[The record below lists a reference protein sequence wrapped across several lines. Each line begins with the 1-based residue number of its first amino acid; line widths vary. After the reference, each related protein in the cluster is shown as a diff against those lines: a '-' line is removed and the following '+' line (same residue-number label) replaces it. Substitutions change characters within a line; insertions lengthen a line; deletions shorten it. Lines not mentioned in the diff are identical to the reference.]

1 MPYSNYKRFLVARFN
16 EAHRLLGDPD
26 TIEDGA
32 DILRDLLA
40 SRPSPGPWLWMK
52 CHLGLSFY
60 ADDFFDAEA
69 NLIAAQRIYDDLR
82 TQPPENRSEERAARL
97 PAVGR
102 GLEQSRARI
111 NEWRQNIIDAG
122 AAREAQLQDETA
134 SQTTQ
139 EMTLTENAD
148 ELASVEDAEKVDDDE
163 NIQLAQDS
171 AT

>member
-40 SRPSPGPWLWMK
+40 RRPSPGPWLWMK

-97 PAVGR
+97 PA
-102 GLEQSRARI
+102 
-111 NEWRQNIIDAG
+111 
-122 AAREAQLQDETA
+122 EAQLQDETA

>member
-1 MPYSNYKRFLVARFN
+1 MSYSNCKRFLVARFN

-40 SRPSPGPWLWMK
+40 SRPSPGPWLRMK

-60 ADDFFDAEA
+60 ADDFFDAE
-69 NLIAAQRIYDDLR
+69 
-82 TQPPENRSEERAARL
+82 PPENRSEERAARL

-148 ELASVEDAEKVDDDE
+148 ELASVKDAEKVDDDE